1 MGKTYFTI
9 FGVVAI
15 IAAFSSCFHSGSK
28 EYLSLKNR
36 LDSLES
42 NAYTPGFG
50 EFMNTIEIHHA
61 KLWFAGTDK
70 NWPLAQ
76 YELDEMKETF
86 DDLQKYVKGRPEV
99 KEIPMIDPALKDL
112 GQAIE
117 SKDVNRFKPAYITL
131 TTTCNSCH
139 LATEHGFNV
148 ITIPSAPPV
157 TDQQFKRAK

>member
-1 MGKTYFTI
+1 MKYLVLVG
-9 FGVVAI
+9 I
-15 IAAFSSCFHSGSK
+15 IGIIITFSSCSHSEAK
-28 EYLSLKNR
+28 EYFALKNR

-61 KLWFAGTDK
+61 KLWFAGTDQ

-86 DDLQKYVKGRPEV
+86 DNLQKYVKDRPEV

-117 SKDVNRFKPAYITL
+117 SKDVNRFKPAYTTL
-131 TTTCNSCH
+131 TISCNSCH
-139 LATEHGFNV
+139 KATNHGFNV
-148 ITIPSAPPV
+148 ITIPTAPPV
-157 TDQQFKRAK
+157 TDQKFMPAK

>member
-1 MGKTYFTI
+1 MKYFVLV
-9 FGVVAI
+9 GI
-15 IAAFSSCFHSGSK
+15 IGIILAFSSCSHSEAK
-28 EYLSLKNR
+28 EYSALKNR
-36 LDSLES
+36 LDSIEN

-61 KLWFAGTDK
+61 KLWFAGTDQ

-86 DDLQKYVKGRPEV
+86 DDLQKYVKDRPEV

-117 SKDVNRFKPAYITL
+117 SKDVNRFKPAYTTL
-131 TTTCNSCH
+131 TISCNSCH
-139 LATEHGFNV
+139 KATNHGFNV
-148 ITIPSAPPV
+148 ITIPTAPPV
-157 TDQQFKRAK
+157 TDQKFMPAK

>member
-1 MGKTYFTI
+1 MKYFVIIGIAIVIVI
-9 FGVVAI
+9 FSAC
-15 IAAFSSCFHSGSK
+15 SHSGSK

-61 KLWFAGTDK
+61 KLWFAGTDQ

-86 DDLQKYVKGRPEV
+86 DDLQKYVKDRPEV

-117 SKDVNRFKPAYITL
+117 SKDVNRFKPAYTTL
-131 TTTCNSCH
+131 TISCNSCH
-139 LATEHGFNV
+139 KATNHGFNV
-148 ITIPSAPPV
+148 ITIPTAPPV
-157 TDQQFKRAK
+157 TDQKFMPAK